1 MTTAST
7 PNSHRTPA
15 RRRFGPAVHRRALLA
30 AGAVLTLGAGLTAC
44 DGGVALCLDDDSC
57 DVVVRTDGA
66 DAFKTLQVFG
76 GDRTVKMTV
85 GHITDSTVEVAVGDE
100 RKTVGKDAETAVGA
114 AKVTLRKADKGD
126 RYAELHVT
134 HG

>member
-1 MTTAST
+1 MTTANT
-7 PNSHRTPA
+7 PNSHRTRA
-15 RRRFGPAVHRRALLA
+15 RRRFGPAAHRRALLA

-44 DGGVALCLDDDSC
+44 DGGAALCLDDDSC
-57 DVVVRTDGA
+57 DVVVRTD
-66 DAFKTLQVFG
+66 DAEAAKSLQIFG

-85 GHITDSTVEVAVGDE
+85 SHITDSTAEVAVGDE
-100 RKTVGKDAETAVGA
+100 RKTVGKGAETAVGA

-134 HG
+134 RG